1 MRQNRIYLAAT
12 VFCLICIGVV
22 MIYSSSCVYALSEL
36 KDSAYFLKRHL
47 IFLTI
52 GFIFTLAV
60 MAVDYRILQKY
71 AKPLLLFSVL
81 LLIFVLIP
89 GIGKKSSGAQ
99 RWFKLGMISFQP
111 SELVKLAVIIYTA
124 DFLSRKQK
132 LITDLKQ
139 GFIPLMLMMG
149 LVCLLVVKQPDLGT
163 TVEIAVVVLAM
174 MFVAGARMAHL
185 SLIALAAV
193 PVIIYL
199 VTSASY
205 RMARIMAFLD
215 PWQDAQ
221 GIGFQLTQSQIAIG
235 SGGWFGVGLGKSQQ
249 KLFYLP
255 AAHTDFIYS
264 IIGEEFGLRGT
275 LFIIIL
281 FLLLLW
287 HGTRIAIRT
296 VDSFGYY
303 ICVGILVMFGMQAAV
318 NIGVSMG
325 ALPTKGLPLPFIS
338 YGGSALIF
346 HMAAIGLLLNISR
359 IQDL

>member
-1 MRQNRIYLAAT
+1 
-12 VFCLICIGVV
+12 
-22 MIYSSSCVYALSEL
+22 MIYSSSCVYAMQEL
-36 KDSAYFLKRHL
+36 HDNAFFLKRHL
-47 IFLTI
+47 IFLML
-52 GFIFTLAV
+52 GFIMTLAV
-60 MAVDYRILQKY
+60 MAIDYRDLQKY
-71 AKPLLLFSVL
+71 AKPLLILSVF
-81 LLIFVLIP
+81 LLILVLIP
-89 GIGKKSSGAQ
+89 GIGKRSSGAQ
-99 RWFKLGMISFQP
+99 RWFRIGMINFQP
-111 SELVKLAVIIYTA
+111 SELVKFAVIIYTA
-124 DFLSRKQK
+124 DFLTRKQK
-132 LITDLKQ
+132 FVTDFKQ

-149 LVCLLVVKQPDLGT
+149 FVCLLVVKQPDLGT
-163 TVEIAVVVLAM
+163 TVEIAVIVLTM
-174 MFVAGARMAHL
+174 MLVAGARLAHL
-185 SLIALAAV
+185 GMIALAAV

-215 PWQDAQ
+215 PWQDPQ

-235 SGGWFGVGLGKSQQ
+235 SGGLFGVGLGKSQQ

-275 LFIIIL
+275 LFIIFL
-281 FLLLLW
+281 FGMFLW
-287 HGTRIAIRT
+287 QGTRIALRT

-303 ICVGILVMFGMQAAV
+303 LCVGILVMFGLQAVV